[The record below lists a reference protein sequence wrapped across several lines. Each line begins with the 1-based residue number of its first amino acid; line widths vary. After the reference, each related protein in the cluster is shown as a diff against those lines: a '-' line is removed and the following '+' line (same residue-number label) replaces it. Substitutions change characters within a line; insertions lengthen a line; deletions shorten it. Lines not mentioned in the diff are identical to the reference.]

1 MNKIT
6 KEFVVLVCFFSWKSD
21 NENRSIKLGGQGHT
35 FLANV
40 WLCNN
45 SSLDES
51 SSIYYY
57 IRRKNRYLILYF
69 HLLNSLFIFPTCNMP
84 PFFLMNNSIKQK
96 LGILLS
102 NCVCIFFY
110 CNFTCDYFY
119 LIHFK
124 YIEKIMWQ
132 LWKKENLDLDFHIK
146 LCISL
151 GWPL

>member
-1 MNKIT
+1 M
-6 KEFVVLVCFFSWKSD
+6 
-21 NENRSIKLGGQGHT
+21 
-35 FLANV
+35 
-40 WLCNN
+40 CNN

-57 IRRKNRYLILYF
+57 IRRKNGYLILYF
-69 HLLNSLFIFPTCNMP
+69 HLLNSFFFQHVICRLFFALI
-84 PFFLMNNSIKQK
+84 NSIKQK

-124 YIEKIMWQ
+124 YIEKIDHVSACLLTSFFAQ
-132 LWKKENLDLDFHIK
+132 KFFEIGNICTLKETCYKIDLLDWRF
-146 LCISL
+146 
-151 GWPL
+151 